1 MKILH
6 TADWHIGNFPGPVDN
21 GVNLRGKDIYD
32 CLNFM
37 TSIAEER
44 QVDIIIMSGDLFHQ
58 AKVWVDRGLDE
69 ITQAINIIKKL
80 SLIAP
85 VCILRGTPNHDG
97 GKQFEMLE
105 KIFKEDPN
113 ITIFNSPTTKIISTK
128 SGKINIAGL
137 PGFERGSFRSQF
149 SGLSK
154 KEENEKITKN

>member
-1 MKILH
+1 MY
-6 TADWHIGNFPGPVDN
+6 FPGPVDN
-21 GVNLRGKDIYD
+21 GVNLRGKNNHD

-69 ITQAINIIKKL
+69 ITQAINIIKNCLLLLLFAFL
-80 SLIAP
+80 S
-85 VCILRGTPNHDG
+85 TPNHDG

-113 ITIFNSPTTKIISTK
+113 ITISIPQQLKL
-128 SGKINIAGL
+128 L
-137 PGFERGSFRSQF
+137 PQKVEKLILQDCQVLNEDLLDHSFLDF
-149 SGLSK
+149 LK
-154 KEENEKITKN
+154 KKTRK